1 MSFVVFTV
9 EGPPQGKGRPRFRR
23 AGNFVTT
30 YTDQKTKDYE
40 LRIKH
45 HAMAA
50 MAAKGDMRPSNM
62 PIDLSIQI
70 CCPVPFS
77 WSKKKQMQALGGEIF
92 PTNKPDL
99 DNILKVVGDAM
110 NGVVYEDDKQIISV
124 RVVKY
129 YGQIPH
135 LSIKVGEHE

>member
-45 HAMAA
+45 QAMAA
-50 MAAKGDMRPSNM
+50 MGSAKPSKM

-70 CCPVPFS
+70 CCSIPCS

-92 PTNKPDL
+92 PTNKPDI
-99 DNILKVVGDAM
+99 DNILKAVSDAM
-110 NGVVYEDDKQIISV
+110 NGVVYDDDRQIISV